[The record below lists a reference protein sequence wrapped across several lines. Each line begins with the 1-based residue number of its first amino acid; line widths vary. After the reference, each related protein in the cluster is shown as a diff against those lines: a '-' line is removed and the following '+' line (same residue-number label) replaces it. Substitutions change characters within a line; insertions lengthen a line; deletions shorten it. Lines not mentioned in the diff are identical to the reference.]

1 MMKLRDYLAGWGQTE
16 IREKLQ
22 GGMKSK
28 EDGYLRQ
35 ELNMFLK

>member
-1 MMKLRDYLAGWGQTE
+1 MMDYLAGQGQIE

-22 GGMKSK
+22 CGMKSK